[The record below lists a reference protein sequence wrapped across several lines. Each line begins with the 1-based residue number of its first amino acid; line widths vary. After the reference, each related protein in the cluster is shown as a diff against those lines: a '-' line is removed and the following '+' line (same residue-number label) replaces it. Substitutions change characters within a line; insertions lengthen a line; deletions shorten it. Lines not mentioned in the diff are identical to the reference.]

1 MEDTKSQRSHK
12 SKKPFK
18 PTLAMIYFWKAY
30 ADPMTKADLVVV
42 SKKAVEMMRE
52 DGVTEKDIPEAE
64 SIRRMTYKWEKEDYP
79 EYERYQEWK
88 QGYWTSLMK
97 SQEALLDKI
106 GIQRAV
112 KDFRYWKGMQE
123 KYMGLKK
130 KIDITTNDKDV
141 MGTEDIAKLLQETLR
156 DGNTGAEARPEK
168 GEVS

>member
-1 MEDTKSQRSHK
+1 MRYKKGQTKDK
-12 SKKPFK
+12 NKTPFK
-18 PTLAMIYFWKAY
+18 PTLSMLYYWKAY
-30 ADPMTKADLVVV
+30 ADPTTKPQRSDVAIR
-42 SKKAVEMMRE
+42 AVQMMQE
-52 DGVTEKDIPEAE
+52 NGIAEKDIPEAE
-64 SIRRMTYKWEKEDYP
+64 TIRKQSYQWEKPDYGNK
-79 EYERYQEWK
+79 EYYDEWFR
-88 QGYWTSLMK
+88 GYWASLMK

-112 KDFRYWKGMQE
+112 KDFKYWKGMQE